1 MAHVCASILLAEER
15 CPSLRGPSWRNVYQ
29 GLCFHVALTQV
40 PLRALRGRIVDKPLR
55 AREDGEL
62 ILVVDDDLTPSNPD
76 TMVGQIR
83 QIPRQVFPRSTNM

>member
-1 MAHVCASILLAEER
+1 MPISPRTIVAQRLSGSFV
-15 CPSLRGPSWRNVYQ
+15 
-29 GLCFHVALTQV
+29 FHVALTQV